1 MQVTNNILHAERLK
15 NFELKKYELYA
26 IMTILIKEKNHFND
40 LNELNKFLDNIN
52 IPFSKME
59 RTSRKLVLLKAI
71 ETIEKFSI
79 EEMNFLLG
87 NIKNEIEK
95 LPIEKKEITIQKK
108 RKNNEEGYINSLLEK
123 LNFIKRRRK
132 K

>member
-1 MQVTNNILHAERLK
+1 MQVTNKILQAERLK

-26 IMTILIKEKNHFND
+26 IITILIKEKNHFND

-95 LPIEKKEITIQKK
+95 LPIEKKEIITQKK

-123 LNFIKRRRK
+123 FSRN
-132 K
+132 

>member
-1 MQVTNNILHAERLK
+1 MQVTNKILQAERLK

-79 EEMNFLLG
+79 EEMNFLLE

-123 LNFIKRRRK
+123 FSRN
-132 K
+132 

>member
-1 MQVTNNILHAERLK
+1 MQVTNKILQAERLK

-40 LNELNKFLDNIN
+40 LNDLNRFLDNIN

-59 RTSRKLVLLKAI
+59 RTSRKLTLLKAI

-95 LPIEKKEITIQKK
+95 LPIEKKEITTKK

-123 LNFIKRRRK
+123 FSRN
-132 K
+132 

>member
-1 MQVTNNILHAERLK
+1 MQVTNKILQAERLK

-40 LNELNKFLDNIN
+40 LNDLNRFLDNIN

-59 RTSRKLVLLKAI
+59 RTSRKLTLLKAI

-95 LPIEKKEITIQKK
+95 LPIEKKEIITQKK

-123 LNFIKRRRK
+123 FSRN
-132 K
+132 

>member
-1 MQVTNNILHAERLK
+1 MQVTNKILQAERLK

-95 LPIEKKEITIQKK
+95 LPIEKKEIAIQKK

-123 LNFIKRRRK
+123 FSRN
-132 K
+132 

>member
-1 MQVTNNILHAERLK
+1 MQVTNKILQAERLK

-95 LPIEKKEITIQKK
+95 LPIEKKEIITQKK
-108 RKNNEEGYINSLLEK
+108 RKNNEEGYINSILEK
-123 LNFIKRRRK
+123 FSRN
-132 K
+132 

>member
-1 MQVTNNILHAERLK
+1 MQVTNKILQAERLK

-59 RTSRKLVLLKAI
+59 RTSRKLILLKAI

-87 NIKNEIEK
+87 NIKKWNWKINYR
-95 LPIEKKEITIQKK
+95 KK
-108 RKNNEEGYINSLLEK
+108 RNYYTKEK
-123 LNFIKRRRK
+123 EK
-132 K
+132 

>member
-1 MQVTNNILHAERLK
+1 MQVTNKILQAERLK

-87 NIKNEIEK
+87 NIKNEIIKFNTNQMQMQADKNINVNAKEK
-95 LPIEKKEITIQKK
+95 VSFES
-108 RKNNEEGYINSLLEK
+108 SLIDYKTE
-123 LNFIKRRRK
+123 N
-132 K
+132 

>member
-1 MQVTNNILHAERLK
+1 MQVTNKILQAERLK

-95 LPIEKKEITIQKK
+95 LPIEKKEIITQKK

-123 LNFIKRRRK
+123 FSRN
-132 K
+132 

>member
-1 MQVTNNILHAERLK
+1 MQVTNKILHAERLK

-123 LNFIKRRRK
+123 FSRN
-132 K
+132 

>member
-1 MQVTNNILHAERLK
+1 MQVTNKILQAERLK

-71 ETIEKFSI
+71 ETMEKFSI
-79 EEMNFLLG
+79 EEINFLLG

-123 LNFIKRRRK
+123 FSRN
-132 K
+132 

>member
-1 MQVTNNILHAERLK
+1 MQVTNKILQAERLK

-26 IMTILIKEKNHFND
+26 IMTILIKEKNHFKD

-59 RTSRKLVLLKAI
+59 ITSRKLILLKAI

-79 EEMNFLLG
+79 EVMNFLLG

-123 LNFIKRRRK
+123 FSRN
-132 K
+132 

>member
-1 MQVTNNILHAERLK
+1 MQVTNKILQAERLK

-95 LPIEKKEITIQKK
+95 LPIEKKKLLYK
-108 RKNNEEGYINSLLEK
+108 RKEK
-123 LNFIKRRRK
+123 IMK
-132 K
+132 KVT

>member
-1 MQVTNNILHAERLK
+1 MQVTNNILQAERLK

-95 LPIEKKEITIQKK
+95 LPIEKKEIITQKK

-123 LNFIKRRRK
+123 FSRN
-132 K
+132 

>member
-1 MQVTNNILHAERLK
+1 MQVTNKILQAERLK

-95 LPIEKKEITIQKK
+95 LPIEKKEITTQKK

-123 LNFIKRRRK
+123 FSRN
-132 K
+132 

>member
-1 MQVTNNILHAERLK
+1 MQITNKILQAERLK

-95 LPIEKKEITIQKK
+95 LTIEKKEITTPKK

-123 LNFIKRRRK
+123 FSRN
-132 K
+132 

>member
-1 MQVTNNILHAERLK
+1 MQVTNKILQAERLK

-59 RTSRKLVLLKAI
+59 RTSRKLILLKAI

-95 LPIEKKEITIQKK
+95 LTIEKKEITTPKK

-123 LNFIKRRRK
+123 FSRN
-132 K
+132 

>member
-1 MQVTNNILHAERLK
+1 MQVTNKILQAERLK

-59 RTSRKLVLLKAI
+59 RTSRKLILLKAI
-71 ETIEKFSI
+71 ETEKFSI

-95 LPIEKKEITIQKK
+95 LTIEKKKLLHQRKGKIMKK
-108 RKNNEEGYINSLLEK
+108 GI
-123 LNFIKRRRK
+123 
-132 K
+132 

>member
-1 MQVTNNILHAERLK
+1 MQITNKILQAERLK
-15 NFELKKYELYA
+15 KFELKKYELYA

-40 LNELNKFLDNIN
+40 LNKLNKFLDNIN

-59 RTSRKLVLLKAI
+59 KTSRKLILIKAI

-79 EEMNFLLG
+79 EEMNFLLE
-87 NIKNEIEK
+87 NIKNEVEK
-95 LPIEKKEITIQKK
+95 LPIEKKEITTQKK

-123 LNFIKRRRK
+123 FSRN
-132 K
+132 

>member
-1 MQVTNNILHAERLK
+1 MQVTNKILQAERLK

-123 LNFIKRRRK
+123 FSRN
-132 K
+132 

>member
-1 MQVTNNILHAERLK
+1 MQVTNKILQAERLK

-26 IMTILIKEKNHFND
+26 IMTILIKEKNHFKD

-59 RTSRKLVLLKAI
+59 ITSRKLILLKAI

-123 LNFIKRRRK
+123 FSRN
-132 K
+132 

>member
-1 MQVTNNILHAERLK
+1 MQITNKILQTERLK

-95 LPIEKKEITIQKK
+95 LPIEKKEITTQKK

-123 LNFIKRRRK
+123 FSRN
-132 K
+132 

>member
-1 MQVTNNILHAERLK
+1 M
-15 NFELKKYELYA
+15 
-26 IMTILIKEKNHFND
+26 
-40 LNELNKFLDNIN
+40 NELNNFLDNIN

-59 RTSRKLVLLKAI
+59 RTSRKLILLKAI

-95 LPIEKKEITIQKK
+95 LTIEKKKLLHQRKGKIMKK
-108 RKNNEEGYINSLLEK
+108 GI
-123 LNFIKRRRK
+123 
-132 K
+132 

>member
-1 MQVTNNILHAERLK
+1 M
-15 NFELKKYELYA
+15 
-26 IMTILIKEKNHFND
+26 
-40 LNELNKFLDNIN
+40 NELNKFLDNIN

-59 RTSRKLVLLKAI
+59 RTSRKLILLKAI

-95 LPIEKKEITIQKK
+95 LPIEKKKLPYKK
-108 RKNNEEGYINSLLEK
+108 REK
-123 LNFIKRRRK
+123 IMK
-132 K
+132 KVI

>member
-1 MQVTNNILHAERLK
+1 MQITNKILQAERLK

-26 IMTILIKEKNHFND
+26 IMTILIKEKKHFNN
-40 LNELNKFLDNIN
+40 LNELNNFLDNIN
-52 IPFSKME
+52 IPFSKIE

-123 LNFIKRRRK
+123 FSRN
-132 K
+132 

>member
-1 MQVTNNILHAERLK
+1 MQITNKILQAERLK

-123 LNFIKRRRK
+123 FSRN
-132 K
+132 

>member
-1 MQVTNNILHAERLK
+1 MQITNKILQAERLK

-52 IPFSKME
+52 ISFSKME

-87 NIKNEIEK
+87 NIKNGIEK
-95 LPIEKKEITIQKK
+95 LPIEKKEITTQKK
-108 RKNNEEGYINSLLEK
+108 RKSNEEGYINSLLEK
-123 LNFIKRRRK
+123 FSRN
-132 K
+132 

>member
-1 MQVTNNILHAERLK
+1 MQVTNKILQAERLK

-59 RTSRKLVLLKAI
+59 RTSRKLILLKAI

-95 LPIEKKEITIQKK
+95 LTIEKKEITTPKK
-108 RKNNEEGYINSLLEK
+108 RKNNEEGYINYLLEK
-123 LNFIKRRRK
+123 FSRN
-132 K
+132 

>member
-1 MQVTNNILHAERLK
+1 MQITNKILQAERLK
-15 NFELKKYELYA
+15 NSELKKYELYA

-123 LNFIKRRRK
+123 FSRN
-132 K
+132 

>member
-1 MQVTNNILHAERLK
+1 MQITNKILQAERLK

-40 LNELNKFLDNIN
+40 LNKLNKFLDNIN

-59 RTSRKLVLLKAI
+59 KTSRKLILIKAI

-79 EEMNFLLG
+79 EEMNFLLE
-87 NIKNEIEK
+87 NIKNEVEK
-95 LPIEKKEITIQKK
+95 LPIEKKEITTQKK

-123 LNFIKRRRK
+123 FSRN
-132 K
+132 

>member
-1 MQVTNNILHAERLK
+1 MQVTNKILQAERLK

-95 LPIEKKEITIQKK
+95 LPIEKKITIQKK

-123 LNFIKRRRK
+123 FSRN
-132 K
+132 

>member
-1 MQVTNNILHAERLK
+1 MQVTNKILQAERLK

-95 LPIEKKEITIQKK
+95 LPIEKKEIITQKK

-123 LNFIKRRRK
+123 FSKN
-132 K
+132 

>member
-1 MQVTNNILHAERLK
+1 MQVTNKILQAERLK

-40 LNELNKFLDNIN
+40 LNELNKFLDNII

-123 LNFIKRRRK
+123 FSRN
-132 K
+132 

>member
-1 MQVTNNILHAERLK
+1 MQVTNKILQAERLK

-59 RTSRKLVLLKAI
+59 RTSRKLILLKAI

-79 EEMNFLLG
+79 EEMNLLLG

-95 LPIEKKEITIQKK
+95 LTIEKKEITTPKK

-123 LNFIKRRRK
+123 FSRN
-132 K
+132 

>member
-1 MQVTNNILHAERLK
+1 MQVTNKILQAERLK

-40 LNELNKFLDNIN
+40 LNDLNRFLDNIN

-59 RTSRKLVLLKAI
+59 RTSRKLTLLKAI

-95 LPIEKKEITIQKK
+95 LPIEKKKLPQKK

-123 LNFIKRRRK
+123 FSRN
-132 K
+132 

>member
-1 MQVTNNILHAERLK
+1 MQVTNKILQAERLK

-59 RTSRKLVLLKAI
+59 RTSRKLILLKAI

-95 LPIEKKEITIQKK
+95 LPIEKKKITIQKK

-123 LNFIKRRRK
+123 FSRN
-132 K
+132 

>member
-1 MQVTNNILHAERLK
+1 MQVTNKILQAERLK

-26 IMTILIKEKNHFND
+26 IMTILIKGKNHFND

-123 LNFIKRRRK
+123 FSRN
-132 K
+132 

>member
-1 MQVTNNILHAERLK
+1 MQITNKILQAERLK

-26 IMTILIKEKNHFND
+26 IMTILIKEKNHFNA

-95 LPIEKKEITIQKK
+95 LTIEKKEITTPKK

-123 LNFIKRRRK
+123 FSRN
-132 K
+132 